1 VVEVP
6 VDEFD
11 VVVAGGGP
19 AGSTVSALVAM
30 PGHRVLLLEKEVFPR
45 YQIGESLLPSTV
57 HGVCRM
63 LGVSDDLAQ
72 AEFRVKRGGT
82 FRWGARP
89 EPWSFSFGDS
99 SRLSGAT
106 SFAYQV
112 ERARFDEILL
122 NNAKRK
128 GVEVREG
135 CPVVSVVEEDGRVA
149 GLRYTDADGGER
161 TVRARFVVDASGPES
176 GLHAGAGGRREHSE
190 FFRDVA
196 LFGYFGAGK
205 RLPEPHSGDTLSVA
219 FDSGWFWYV
228 PLTGGLTSV
237 GVVVPPE
244 KAEKVAGDREKALA
258 ALIAECPLIAD
269 LLSDAMRVTAGKYG
283 GLRIRERSSSHRTS
297 FWRPGM
303 MLVGDAAC
311 SVDPLLSSGVHLA
324 TYGALL
330 AARSINSVLAGDL
343 DEKTAQTEFEA
354 RYRREYGRL
363 HEMLVSFHDRAL
375 TEDAYFRQARKVTE
389 SERGELE
396 SFVDLAGGVSS
407 GEAVFA
413 SPGRTQDEARTPLFP
428 GGLVVSPDGLK
439 WLPYRPV

>member
-1 VVEVP
+1 
-6 VDEFD
+6 
-11 VVVAGGGP
+11 
-19 AGSTVSALVAM
+19 M
-30 PGHRVLLLEKEVFPR
+30 
-45 YQIGESLLPSTV
+45 
-57 HGVCRM
+57 
-63 LGVSDDLAQ
+63 
-72 AEFRVKRGGT
+72 
-82 FRWGARP
+82 
-89 EPWSFSFGDS
+89 
-99 SRLSGAT
+99 
-106 SFAYQV
+106 
-112 ERARFDEILL
+112 
-122 NNAKRK
+122 
-128 GVEVREG
+128 
-135 CPVVSVVEEDGRVA
+135 
-149 GLRYTDADGGER
+149 
-161 TVRARFVVDASGPES
+161 
-176 GLHAGAGGRREHSE
+176 
-190 FFRDVA
+190 
-196 LFGYFGAGK
+196 
-205 RLPEPHSGDTLSVA
+205 
-219 FDSGWFWYV
+219 
-228 PLTGGLTSV
+228 TSV
-237 GVVVPPE
+237 GAVVRRE
-244 KAEKVAGDREKALA
+244 MAERIQGDREKALN
-258 ALIAECPLIAD
+258 ALIADCPLISD
-269 LLSDAMRVTAGKYG
+269 YLSDARRVTTGRYG
-283 GLRIRERSSSHRTS
+283 ELRVRKDYSYHHTN